1 MSVEGYPY
9 MEMLTIGSPGN
20 PAMSSD
26 FYDSDSED
34 ALHDSNFVAEKAE
47 LQNIGFGN
55 ACNKA
60 KTLEAFPAIL
70 HFSEWKLSERCTQT
84 VLVTNCSKQSCR
96 FKIDPPTVGNFTV
109 SYDKIG
115 SLAPGMSQSII
126 VHFKASE
133 FRYYHDILRVSS
145 MDFSVVIPLHGYP
158 IANKVY
164 FPGRIHFGNVPLCEP
179 AVKVSPSRLMRVP
192 HSY

>member
-9 MEMLTIGSPGN
+9 MEMLTIGSPGS

-96 FKIDPPTVGNFTV
+96 CDCMPENDVTGNLPVRSDCIV
-109 SYDKIG
+109 S
-115 SLAPGMSQSII
+115 
-126 VHFKASE
+126 VN
-133 FRYYHDILRVSS
+133 V
-145 MDFSVVIPLHGYP
+145 
-158 IANKVY
+158 NTWVY
-164 FPGRIHFGNVPLCEP
+164 
-179 AVKVSPSRLMRVP
+179 A
-192 HSY
+192 